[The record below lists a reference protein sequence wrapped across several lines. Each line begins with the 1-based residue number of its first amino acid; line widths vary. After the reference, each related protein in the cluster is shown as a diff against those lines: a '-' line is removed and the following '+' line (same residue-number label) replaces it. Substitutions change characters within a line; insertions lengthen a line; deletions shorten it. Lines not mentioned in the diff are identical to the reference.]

1 MNNQQFAVIMA
12 GGRGTRFWPL
22 SRTRRPK
29 LLLRIFNGKSLIRQT
44 IDRILPLFG
53 PKNIL
58 IVTVQDHYKQVR
70 RELKILPRGN
80 FLIEPQ
86 GRNTGPCVALA
97 AMEIYRR
104 NPKGIMVV
112 LPADH
117 WVQKEGLFRR
127 TINAAIRIAHAQ
139 DDLITIGI
147 RPTHPETGYGYIST
161 NKQHRGPYGISV
173 SKVKSFK
180 EKPDPEEAVRL
191 IRRGAL
197 WNSGIFVWKAEA
209 ILAMLG
215 RFAPRISRCLQKII
229 ESIGKGS
236 RSSTHPKAGAA
247 LRSQYRKMPNI
258 SIDHAVLEKAGA
270 RGRVLT
276 LQANFH
282 WSDVGNWASLYT
294 LLSHDRRGNAAIGDW
309 LGIDSRNCLIYS
321 TDRLIVLLG
330 MRNALVVDS
339 PDALLVGDLKR
350 AQDIREIVKR
360 LSLKDTHRY
369 LVN

>member
-1 MNNQQFAVIMA
+1 
-12 GGRGTRFWPL
+12 
-22 SRTRRPK
+22 
-29 LLLRIFNGKSLIRQT
+29 
-44 IDRILPLFG
+44 
-53 PKNIL
+53 
-58 IVTVQDHYKQVR
+58 
-70 RELKILPRGN
+70 
-80 FLIEPQ
+80 
-86 GRNTGPCVALA
+86 
-97 AMEIYRR
+97 MEIYRR

-117 WVQKEGLFRR
+117 WVQEEGLFRR
-127 TINAAIRIAHAQ
+127 TIKAAIQIAHAQ
-139 DDLITIGI
+139 DNLITIGI

-161 NKQHRGPYGISV
+161 NKQHMGPYGISI

-180 EKPDPEEAVRL
+180 EKPDSEEAVRL

-197 WNSGIFVWKAEA
+197 WNSGIFVWKAET
-209 ILAMLG
+209 ILTILG
-215 RFAPRISRCLQKII
+215 RFAPRISRCLQKIN

-236 RSSTHPKAGAA
+236 LSSTHPKAGTA
-247 LRSQYRKMPNI
+247 LRSQYRKMPNV

-270 RGRVLT
+270 RGIVFT
-276 LQANFH
+276 LQANFR
-282 WSDVGNWASLYT
+282 WSDVGTWASLYT
-294 LLSHDRRGNAAIGDW
+294 LLSHDRRGNAAIGNW

-360 LSLKDTHRY
+360 LSLKDIHRY